1 MVPTLN
7 LSARL
12 AYAVP
17 GFVFALV
24 GIPIY
29 VHLPKFYGDA
39 LGVDLRVIGLA
50 ILASRIWDAVTDPAV
65 GYLSDHTR
73 SRWGRRRP
81 WIAAGALPLAAA
93 VALLLAPPA
102 ADVRGT
108 GLWMTVLLF
117 VAFLA
122 WTSIQIPHAALGAE
136 LAPDYHARTSLYA
149 WRDALFILGTL
160 GAAAAPAVIR
170 AAGGFPLTP
179 DGERST
185 FKVLAALYAPLL
197 LLLPLWCA
205 AVLREP
211 AVGGR
216 TSSAAPWR
224 ATREA
229 LRNEPFRIVLVA
241 YAIGALGSALPGTLI
256 LFYVEH
262 VLGAPGQAE
271 IYLALYF
278 LVGFVCLPLWPW
290 LARRIGKKQAWLG
303 AMLLSIGAFSGAAF
317 LDRGQTLAFGA
328 IVLVSGI
335 GLGASF
341 VLPSSLVADAIDFD
355 EVRSGE
361 RREGLYFGL
370 WSIVSK
376 ASAAL
381 GPAVALPTLQWA
393 GYVANGEQPESVRVA
408 LRLLYAAVPCLCYLA
423 AMVVAVRFPIDEARH
438 AEIRATLSARA
449 SRGPRADLRPAAS

>member
-1 MVPTLN
+1 MSPRRRLRPFGRSRTGTPQRCDASRRPTAVPTLK

-17 GFVFALV
+17 GLVFALV

-93 VALLLAPPA
+93 VALLLTPPA
-102 ADVRGT
+102 ADARGT

-160 GAAAAPAVIR
+160 AAASAPAVIR
-170 AAGGFPLTP
+170 AAGGFSLTP
-179 DGERST
+179 DGERRT
-185 FKVLAALYAPLL
+185 FRVLAALYAPLL

-205 AVLREP
+205 VVLREP
-211 AVGGR
+211 AIGGR
-216 TSSAAPWR
+216 TSSVPPWR
-224 ATREA
+224 ATRDA
-229 LRNEPFRIVLVA
+229 LRNEPFRVVLGA
-241 YAIGALGSALPGTLI
+241 YAIGALGSALPGTLSRC
-256 LFYVEH
+256 V
-262 VLGAPGQAE
+262 
-271 IYLALYF
+271 
-278 LVGFVCLPLWPW
+278 W
-290 LARRIGKKQAWLG
+290 
-303 AMLLSIGAFSGAAF
+303 
-317 LDRGQTLAFGA
+317 
-328 IVLVSGI
+328 
-335 GLGASF
+335 
-341 VLPSSLVADAIDFD
+341 
-355 EVRSGE
+355 RSGSST
-361 RREGLYFGL
+361 RPCR
-370 WSIVSK
+370 
-376 ASAAL
+376 ASATSRRWSWPYGSRSMRRGMPRS
-381 GPAVALPTLQWA
+381 GPP
-393 GYVANGEQPESVRVA
+393 
-408 LRLLYAAVPCLCYLA
+408 
-423 AMVVAVRFPIDEARH
+423 
-438 AEIRATLSARA
+438 
-449 SRGPRADLRPAAS
+449 